1 MVDVLIIGAG
11 PVGLTM
17 AAQCLRYNI
26 SFRII
31 EKRSGPSKESRALAI
46 HARTL
51 ELLQFLGVAKTFTKK
66 GLPIKKA
73 LIYVDGDLKLN
84 LDFTNLDSQYPYI
97 LSLEQSNTER
107 ILEKHLNKNGIKV
120 ERNKELISL
129 SKSGTAIIK
138 SRKRK
143 EKVKPKYVIGCDG
156 AHSTVRHKL
165 KINFKGKRY
174 EENLVLAD
182 LQVKGIQKKPAMA
195 LYANKDGIIG
205 FFPLAHK
212 GRFRFMATVPK
223 DMEEAPLEMLQEL
236 ANQRSYK
243 KFKFSNPIWTSF
255 FRVHKRVVPK
265 MRYGNIFLLG
275 DAAHIHSPAGGQGM
289 NTGMHETANL
299 AWKLKLVLTG
309 NSENLLKTFNEER
322 YPIVKKL
329 LKGTDFATVI
339 MFSENPVLLALKNFI
354 LPIVN
359 LLKPVKNV
367 LSKNMSEL
375 LINYEDSSIVNED
388 WVGLGGIK
396 AGHRAPDV
404 TINSKQLFDLLKN
417 PKHCILVFGDVKK
430 FKHFSDQANIY
441 SLSSKAA
448 KKYGIDK
455 EGVYIIRPDG
465 YIGYRSNKLNIE
477 GCENYFSNLHFI
489 F

>member
-73 LIYVDGDLKLN
+73 LIYVDGDLKIN

-156 AHSTVRHKL
+156 AHSTVTQLRICPSHVGLCLSLDHLPRH
-165 KINFKGKRY
+165 RRRTR
-174 EENLVLAD
+174 
-182 LQVKGIQKKPAMA
+182 A
-195 LYANKDGIIG
+195 LTRHRELSLLSDGYPSA
-205 FFPLAHK
+205 F
-212 GRFRFMATVPK
+212 RFR
-223 DMEEAPLEMLQEL
+223 
-236 ANQRSYK
+236 S
-243 KFKFSNPIWTSF
+243 
-255 FRVHKRVVPK
+255 
-265 MRYGNIFLLG
+265 MRPNLRLHLLRRLR
-275 DAAHIHSPAGGQGM
+275 HLH
-289 NTGMHETANL
+289 L
-299 AWKLKLVLTG
+299 Y
-309 NSENLLKTFNEER
+309 LLR
-322 YPIVKKL
+322 
-329 LKGTDFATVI
+329 
-339 MFSENPVLLALKNFI
+339 
-354 LPIVN
+354 
-359 LLKPVKNV
+359 
-367 LSKNMSEL
+367 
-375 LINYEDSSIVNED
+375 
-388 WVGLGGIK
+388 
-396 AGHRAPDV
+396 
-404 TINSKQLFDLLKN
+404 
-417 PKHCILVFGDVKK
+417 
-430 FKHFSDQANIY
+430 
-441 SLSSKAA
+441 
-448 KKYGIDK
+448 
-455 EGVYIIRPDG
+455 
-465 YIGYRSNKLNIE
+465 
-477 GCENYFSNLHFI
+477 
-489 F
+489 